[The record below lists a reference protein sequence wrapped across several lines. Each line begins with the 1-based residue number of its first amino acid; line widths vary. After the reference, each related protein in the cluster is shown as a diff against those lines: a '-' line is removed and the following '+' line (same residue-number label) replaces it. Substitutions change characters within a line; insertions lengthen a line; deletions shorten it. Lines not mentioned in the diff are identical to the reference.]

1 MARVPKIRDFSQD
14 EIMAALT
21 PPASEFDSS
30 KITKAFTGGL
40 DLAETIRARQQAQE
54 DRERKLAQEIEKIK
68 NQKRLAEL
76 AKTAAPQANIS
87 PELAETATLV
97 TPDDTGQQIAQ
108 RLFAEPKREP
118 RAFGFQEKGRLK
130 SGEAVSFDPNTN
142 QTVIENRKGERVLY
156 DPKVHGE
163 IQPNVAPQLTPEQ
176 MKDISA
182 LRDTSSLLQRTREAY
197 KPALTG
203 PVDSR
208 LVRLYEATGINL
220 TDVDP
225 KNIAQFQIRA
235 QTALNDYIRNT
246 TGAQLSQNEEAR
258 ITRAMAR
265 VTGPD
270 ETFIPAIE
278 EAIRISEEKLEGR
291 FDDYEALGFRNI
303 GALRQ
308 SRQPKSSSPTGTRKV
323 GKFNVKRVK

>member
-1 MARVPKIRDFSQD
+1 MARVPKTRDFSQD

-21 PPASEFDSS
+21 PPASTFDSS
-30 KITKAFTGGL
+30 KITQGVTGGL
-40 DLAETIRARQQAQE
+40 DLAETIRARKQAQE

-87 PELAETATLV
+87 PELAETTALV
-97 TPDDTGQQIAQ
+97 TPDEMGQQISQ

-130 SGEAVSFDPNTN
+130 TGEPVVFDPNSGNDYVRSSEGLIPYT
-142 QTVIENRKGERVLY
+142 K
-156 DPKVHGE
+156 KVHGE
-163 IQPNVAPQLTPEQ
+163 MQPNVAPQLAPEQ
-176 MKDISA
+176 IKDLSA
-182 LRDTSSLLQRTREAY
+182 LTDATNLLQNVKTSY
-197 KPALTG
+197 KPTLTG
-203 PVDSR
+203 PIESR
-208 LVRLYEATGINL
+208 LLRFYEATGINL

-225 KNIAQFQIRA
+225 ADSATFRVRA

-246 TGAQLSQNEEAR
+246 TGAQLSKNEEER
-258 ITRAMAR
+258 IVRAMAR

-278 EAIRISEEKLEGR
+278 EAIRISEDKINSRL
-291 FDDYEALGFRNI
+291 DTYEALGIRNI

-308 SRQPKSSSPTGTRKV
+308 SRQPKSQTGKTGGRKIGRFTV
-323 GKFNVKRVK
+323 TKE